1 MFEKQGFE
9 ILKLDTVLTGMDNIK
24 RQMQWLDPYKYSNTS
39 KYLNDSI
46 IDSCIN
52 EEYIKKN
59 NLGLRL
65 RIVARLKD

>member
-1 MFEKQGFE
+1 
-9 ILKLDTVLTGMDNIK
+9 MDNIK